1 MTKLDRKTARALVD
15 AGYMSPSDY
24 AEMYCDSAAHDHRH
38 AEAST
43 APGIDDQ
50 QEPLAD
56 ALQRKDPS

>member
-1 MTKLDRKTARALVD
+1 MTKLDRKVARALVD
-15 AGYMSPSDY
+15 AGYMPPSDY
-24 AEMYCDSAAHDHRH
+24 AEMYYDSAARDQRH

-43 APGIDDQ
+43 APGIGNQ